1 MGQME
6 SNVYAIKKLI
16 MKEMFK
22 SFVLLI
28 TVFFFSKVA
37 AQRDSLFIS
46 EIMPFQKEMIQR
58 LAGEKPIKDAI
69 YLAQRASPKERKL
82 TVEFVSEHLKNMG
95 WNLEN
100 HHYKATN
107 GNPFL
112 DLILAPATGINIS
125 AALPATV
132 PSDEYVVFGG
142 HYDSERESPGAIDNA
157 TGVTL
162 CVTIASKLAA
172 LKERNK
178 NFIIVLF
185 DQEEDNEVG
194 SKAYAKML
202 QKSKRKVH
210 SVHTIDMMGWD
221 EDHNRGFELELPS
234 PYLEKL
240 YKTEAQK
247 FNIPLYTAKVSSSD
261 HKSFID
267 RGFTTIGISEEY
279 VKRDTTPYIHTPKD
293 TYSTVNFDFLASSTQ
308 FIFHVFKTLVQ

>member
-6 SNVYAIKKLI
+6 SNVYAIKEI
-16 MKEMFK
+16 TMKSIFK
-22 SFVLLI
+22 FIGMLLTVL
-28 TVFFFSKVA
+28 FFSKAA

-58 LAGEKPIKDAI
+58 LAGEKPIKDDM
-69 YLAQRASPKERKL
+69 YLTQRASPRERKL
-82 TVEFVSEHLKNMG
+82 TVEFVSEHLKDMG

-112 DLILAPATGINIS
+112 DLILAPSTGINIS
-125 AALPATV
+125 AVLPATV
-132 PSDEYVVFGG
+132 PSDEYVIFGG
-142 HYDSERESPGAIDNA
+142 HYDSERGSPGAIDNA

-178 NFIIVLF
+178 NFVIVLF

-202 QKSKRKVH
+202 RKNKRKVH

-234 PYLEKL
+234 PYLESL

-267 RGFTTIGISEEY
+267 TGFTTVGISEEY
-279 VKRDTTPYIHTPKD
+279 LKRDTTPYIHTPKD
-293 TYSTVNFDFLASSTQ
+293 TYDTVNFDFLASSTE
-308 FIFHVFKTLVQ
+308 FIFHVFKTLAR